1 MACSSRSSLVLT
13 AKNAALEYP
22 SFRRGFEFAA
32 DALKSAQTM
41 KNWYESE
48 MNRTFLAVISD

>member
-1 MACSSRSSLVLT
+1 MAQNS
-13 AKNAALEYP
+13 ALEY
-22 SFRRGFEFAA
+22 SLFRRGSEFAA

-48 MNRTFLAVISD
+48 TNRTFLAVISA